1 MKLWEK
7 GIATD
12 KQIEHFTV
20 GNDREL
26 DLVLAK
32 YDALGSIA
40 HAKMLGQ
47 IGLLTAEE
55 TNSLVLALEEIIK
68 EVEAGNFEIEDSFED
83 VHSKIEYLLTV
94 KLGDAGKKIHTARS
108 RNDQVLV
115 DVHLYLKDELKAI
128 KEQVKTIMNEAGAG
142 TFVVKNQHEQH
153 PLMYKMFN
161 TEKWISFAI
170 LSFVLLLISFN
181 LVGALTLLVIDKRKD
196 FVLFRNLGME
206 QRHISWVVFWEGV
219 WVSVFGTVL
228 GLVFG
233 VGLVLLQMNT
243 NLVSTQ
249 GTFSIPYPVEL
260 RVGDL
265 FLILLL
271 NTFLGIFC

>member
-47 IGLLTAEE
+47 IGLLTEVE
-55 TNSLVLALEEIIK
+55 TSSLVVALEEIIK

-94 KLGDAGKKIHTARS
+94 SWRDARGAKFLTS
-108 RNDQVLV
+108 R
-115 DVHLYLKDELKAI
+115 
-128 KEQVKTIMNEAGAG
+128 
-142 TFVVKNQHEQH
+142 
-153 PLMYKMFN
+153 
-161 TEKWISFAI
+161 
-170 LSFVLLLISFN
+170 
-181 LVGALTLLVIDKRKD
+181 
-196 FVLFRNLGME
+196 
-206 QRHISWVVFWEGV
+206 
-219 WVSVFGTVL
+219 
-228 GLVFG
+228 
-233 VGLVLLQMNT
+233 
-243 NLVSTQ
+243 
-249 GTFSIPYPVEL
+249 
-260 RVGDL
+260 
-265 FLILLL
+265 
-271 NTFLGIFC
+271 